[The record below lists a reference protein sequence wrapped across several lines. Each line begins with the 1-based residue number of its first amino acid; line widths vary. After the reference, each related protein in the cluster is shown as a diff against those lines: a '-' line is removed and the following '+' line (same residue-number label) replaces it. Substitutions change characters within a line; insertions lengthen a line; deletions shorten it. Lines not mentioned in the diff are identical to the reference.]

1 MYSKP
6 ITAATLG
13 SSPAIIN
20 LNNTLQSAIEG
31 SSGTSTDSNTCPHL
45 RANNVT
51 DILYLY
57 PVLCLI
63 GRGRFSVSTFLV
75 DVELSKLDERLVQI
89 LAWQRLQQL
98 LPHTKTTTSPTNN
111 VLPGQQKNNSNPT
124 TTQQQQQQQQP
135 QLDKKPL
142 TSVAPTQPAYT
153 SKLSSSPRALIGSL
167 NTTAS
172 IDIISTARK
181 TNVCV
186 FSSAQDIRAR
196 ALLCPLTGKGTPV
209 SMHCRSLNIGT
220 GET

>member
-1 MYSKP
+1 MF
-6 ITAATLG
+6 
-13 SSPAIIN
+13 IN
-20 LNNTLQSAIEG
+20 LLS
-31 SSGTSTDSNTCPHL
+31 
-45 RANNVT
+45 
-51 DILYLY
+51 
-57 PVLCLI
+57 LI
-63 GRGRFSVSTFLV
+63 VRERFSANCFLV

-98 LPHTKTTTSPTNN
+98 LPHTKTTTSPANN

-124 TTQQQQQQQQP
+124 TTQQQQQPQP
-135 QLDKKPL
+135 DKKPL
-142 TSVAPTQPAYT
+142 ASVVPTHPAYT
-153 SKLSSSPRALIGSL
+153 SKLPSSTRALTGSL

-172 IDIISTARK
+172 IDIMSTATK

-186 FSSAQDIRAR
+186 FASAQDIRAR